1 MEFSGRYINMA
12 ASVERRVQMEEQFA
26 RLGCAALYQRFD
38 AVDGRSLVDAQ
49 TSLSP
54 AELGCY
60 MSHYHCITAGG
71 PADKHVHVVEDD
83 VVFAA
88 QSVSLLSQVPEEV
101 MEQCDILFTDIF
113 VPLNAQAIF
122 NLIEYYRPTGMIAAR
137 QLPPDQRYPSCL
149 MFANIRTI
157 DFGGCTSYVVNKNS
171 RHKLRRLLDQRMNF
185 GVAEPI
191 DMAIRKMA
199 NAGEVTAYCVLPFL
213 TSIRPDS
220 IYKTTMVERGQDK
233 STEMAFFL
241 LRNYFFV
248 GKDEDYMRAAGE
260 ELAAKL
266 DDPGFMDTILSV
278 FRFMFSEKFVQ
289 F

>member
-12 ASVERRVQMEEQFA
+12 ASTERRGQMEEQFA
-26 RLGCAALYQRFD
+26 RLGCADRYERFD
-38 AVDGRSLVDAQ
+38 AVDGRSIVDIP

-54 AELGCY
+54 AELGCF

-71 PADKHVHVVEDD
+71 SAEKHVHIVEDD

-88 QSVSLLSQVPEEV
+88 QTVSLLSQVPDEI
-101 MEQCDILFTDIF
+101 MDQCDILFTDIF

-122 NLIEYYRPTGMIAAR
+122 NLMEYYRPTGMIEAR
-137 QLPPDQRYPSCL
+137 RLPPDQRYPSCL
-149 MFANIRTI
+149 MFANIRPI
-157 DFGGCTSYVVNKNS
+157 DFGGATSYVVNKNS
-171 RHKLRRLLDQRMNF
+171 RHKLRRLLDQRMNH
-185 GVAEPI
+185 GVSEPI

-199 NAGEVTAYCVLPFL
+199 NAGELSAYCVLPFL

-220 IYKTTMVERGQDK
+220 IYKTTMVDRGQDK

-248 GKDEDYMRAAGE
+248 GKDEDYIRAAGE
-260 ELAAKL
+260 ELAGKL

>member
-1 MEFSGRYINMA
+1 MEFVGRYINMA
-12 ASVERRVQMEEQFA
+12 ASTERRGQMQEQFA
-26 RLGCAALYQRFD
+26 RLGYSELYQRFEAID
-38 AVDGRSLVDAQ
+38 GHAVVDTPA
-49 TSLSP
+49 SLSP

-71 PADKHVHVVEDD
+71 PADMHVHVVEDD
-83 VVFAA
+83 VVFGT
-88 QSVSLLSQVPEEV
+88 QTVPLLAQVPDEV
-101 MEQCDILFTDIF
+101 MDQCDIMFTDIF

-137 QLPPDQRYPSCL
+137 HLPPDQRMPSCL
-149 MFANIRTI
+149 MFANIRHI
-157 DFGGCTSYVVNKNS
+157 EFGGCTSYVINKNS
-171 RHKLRRLLDQRMNF
+171 RHKFRRLLDERMKY
-185 GVAEPI
+185 GVGEPI

-199 NAGEVTAYCVLPFL
+199 NAGEITAYCVLPFL

-220 IYKTTMVERGQDK
+220 IYKTTMVDRGQDK

-248 GKDEDYMRAAGE
+248 GKDEDYMRTAGE

-278 FRFMFSEKFVQ
+278 FRFMFSEKFRQ